1 MRYGAVGNVVEGNSN
16 TVMSDALG
24 SACPRN
30 GYRQPFPL
38 LDRGPFARAD
48 QRALPILPSQ
58 TP

>member
-1 MRYGAVGNVVEGNSN
+1 MGNVVEGNSN